1 MKRERRIDY
10 VEFASRDPAA
20 SRVFFEQVFGWSFED
35 YGPDYT
41 AFDDGEL
48 QGGFFRGTPATTS
61 VGAPLLVLYAAQ
73 LGPLLEKIAA
83 QGGDVIKP
91 IFTFPGGRRFQF
103 LEPGGNELAVW
114 SERDS
119 D

>member
-10 VEFASRDPAA
+10 VEFASRDPGA
-20 SRVFFEQVFGWSFED
+20 SRVFFEQVFGWTFED

-48 QGGFFRGTPATTS
+48 QGGFFRGAPLIAS
-61 VGAPLLVLYAAQ
+61 AGAPLLVLYAAQ
-73 LGPLLEKIAA
+73 LGPLLAEVAA
-83 QGGDVIKP
+83 QGGAVVKP